1 MPVTATSFGLSL
13 FARHAVSTPYH
24 PSDSWGL
31 EGPLNYSTTTDLG
44 DPDFR
49 DKPASG

>member
-31 EGPLNYSTTTDLG
+31 EGPLKSIQKTVVDYAFPQTQYFD
-44 DPDFR
+44 
-49 DKPASG
+49 